1 MHDALCPLTHLR
13 ELDVDGSHFTGPIP
27 RWIGDCFPNLH
38 ERTRSLVTLSVLAG
52 ADSAHLISSV
62 DLSFGRLSG
71 NVPDWG
77 EAWARGSKIDQF
89 KARLLPDR
97 NCLYRP
103 RIWTS

>member
-38 ERTRSLVTLSVLAG
+38 ERTRSLVTPGFFVG
-52 ADSAHLISSV
+52 FDSAHITSSV

-89 KARLLPDR
+89 KARHLP
-97 NCLYRP
+97 NLNGLHH
-103 RIWTS
+103 T